1 MSHDSF
7 DDIIDIVDI
16 FYNTN
21 KTPVVSKF
29 TPLFVLEEVR
39 DRLLQIVSGL
49 DLMLRESD
57 EMRIRPDI
65 SVFEYVKDVYPKDS
79 ELYNQDKYIYD
90 VLGHYVSQ
98 ALLRC
103 QYLVDSRRTLAVSGA
118 MRWRWSSE
126 APLGN
131 LNDRDGDSIRYKTDT
146 YKEDF
151 CF

>member
-29 TPLFVLEEVR
+29 TPPFVLEEVR

-103 QYLVDSRRTLAVSGA
+103 QHLVDSRRTLAISGA

-146 YKEDF
+146 YKEEF

>member
-1 MSHDSF
+1 MPLDSF

-16 FYNTN
+16 FYNTS
-21 KTPVVSKF
+21 KTPVVNKL
-29 TPLFVLEEVR
+29 TPPFVLEEVR

-57 EMRIRPDI
+57 EMRVRPDI
-65 SVFEYVKDVYPKDS
+65 SIFEYVKDVYPKDS

-103 QYLVDSRRTLAVSGA
+103 QHLVDSRRTLAISGA

-146 YKEDF
+146 YKEGF

>member
-1 MSHDSF
+1 MSHGSF

-29 TPLFVLEEVR
+29 TPPFVLEEVR

-103 QYLVDSRRTLAVSGA
+103 QHLVDSRRTLAVSGA

-146 YKEDF
+146 YKEGF
-151 CF
+151 F

>member
-103 QYLVDSRRTLAVSGA
+103 QHLVDSRRTLAVSGA

-146 YKEDF
+146 YKEGF

>member
-1 MSHDSF
+1 MPLDSF

-16 FYNTN
+16 FYNTS
-21 KTPVVSKF
+21 KTPVVNKF
-29 TPLFVLEEVR
+29 TPPFVLEEVR

-103 QYLVDSRRTLAVSGA
+103 QHLVDSRRTLAVSGA

-146 YKEDF
+146 YKEGF

>member
-16 FYNTN
+16 FYNTS
-21 KTPVVSKF
+21 KTPVVNKF
-29 TPLFVLEEVR
+29 TPPFVLEEVR
-39 DRLLQIVSGL
+39 DLLLQIVSGL

-57 EMRIRPDI
+57 EMRIRPVI
-65 SVFEYVKDVYPKDS
+65 SVFEYVKDVYPRDS
-79 ELYNQDKYIYD
+79 AMYNQNEWVYD

-103 QYLVDSRRTLAVSGA
+103 QHLVDSRRTLAISGA

-146 YKEDF
+146 YKEGF

>member
-16 FYNTN
+16 FYNTS
-21 KTPVVSKF
+21 KTPVVNKF
-29 TPLFVLEEVR
+29 TPPFVLEEVR
-39 DRLLQIVSGL
+39 DLLLQIVSGL

-79 ELYNQDKYIYD
+79 VLYNQDKYIYD

-103 QYLVDSRRTLAVSGA
+103 QHLVDSRRTLAVSGA

-151 CF
+151 CY

>member
-16 FYNTN
+16 FYNTS
-21 KTPVVSKF
+21 KTPVVNKF
-29 TPLFVLEEVR
+29 TPPFVLEEVR

-103 QYLVDSRRTLAVSGA
+103 QHLVDSRRTLAISGA

-146 YKEDF
+146 YKEGF

>member
-21 KTPVVSKF
+21 KTPVVNKF
-29 TPLFVLEEVR
+29 TPPFVLEEVR

-57 EMRIRPDI
+57 EMRLRPDV

-103 QYLVDSRRTLAVSGA
+103 QHLVDSRRTLAVSGA

-146 YKEDF
+146 YKEGF

>member
-7 DDIIDIVDI
+7 DDIIDVVEV

-29 TPLFVLEEVR
+29 TPPFVLEEVR

-57 EMRIRPDI
+57 EMRVRPDI
-65 SVFEYVKDVYPKDS
+65 SIFEYVKDVYPKDS

-98 ALLRC
+98 ALLKC
-103 QYLVDSRRTLAVSGA
+103 QHLVDSRRTLAVSGA

-146 YKEDF
+146 YKEGF

>member
-21 KTPVVSKF
+21 KTPVVNKF
-29 TPLFVLEEVR
+29 TPPLVLEEVR

-103 QYLVDSRRTLAVSGA
+103 QHLVDSHRTLAVSGA
-118 MRWRWSSE
+118 MRWLWSSE

-146 YKEDF
+146 YKEGF